1 MAPPRSDS
9 DDAARRRER
18 DSAILEVESDL
29 EELGDPEAGP
39 ILPSSTLAA
48 HHAVAGRPA
57 EDGTAVDTGSATRDL
72 LRLSWPVMMTMGL
85 ATVGNMVDRAMIGWL
100 DGGEG
105 AARALAGAAYATQ
118 FFFLIQSALFAVALA
133 CVAIMSRAIGARDVD
148 RARLAMAASL
158 QVALAVAGVFT
169 VSFFVFART
178 GLELLG
184 AETAVIETTLPYLHY
199 LLSSTVLLA
208 FCLVIDSALR
218 ANQNTITPLWVA
230 AGIALVKLAGNAV
243 LIYGLLGFP
252 ALGLTGAGVASL
264 ASQIVGVVLFAIAL
278 RREPRTSPVTLARD
292 YWTRAVTLRPEVV
305 RIALPGV
312 AERLVMSGA
321 QMVFFSI
328 LSHHYGTVAIAA
340 YAVGV
345 PLLSFTWIPGTG
357 YAQAA
362 AALVGHSLG
371 AGAPERAVRIGWSAA
386 GLALVTAVAVG
397 IPVALGR
404 EALAA
409 IFTGDASVVAELGP
423 FLLVLAITQ
432 PFLQLHFT
440 LGGVHRGAGD
450 TWTPLVAATASTFL
464 RVGLA
469 WTAASILQL
478 PILWVWATIFVDHVF
493 RAAFLL
499 VTFRRG
505 RWIHARVSSP
515 GTP

>member
-1 MAPPRSDS
+1 MIGPPHSNRRTPRSGT
-9 DDAARRRER
+9 
-18 DSAILEVESDL
+18 DSASREKCV
-29 EELGDPEAGP
+29 
-39 ILPSSTLAA
+39 
-48 HHAVAGRPA
+48 
-57 EDGTAVDTGSATRDL
+57 
-72 LRLSWPVMMTMGL
+72 RLGL
-85 ATVGNMVDRAMIGWL
+85 ARDALAWGIAERRLDIVDRAMIGWL

-118 FFFLIQSALFAVALA
+118 FFFLIQSALFAVAFA
-133 CVAIMSRAIGARDVD
+133 CVAIMARAIGARDVD
-148 RARLAMAASL
+148 RARLALAASV
-158 QVALAVAGVFT
+158 QVALVVTAVFALA
-169 VSFFVFART
+169 FFVFARA

-184 AETAVIETTLPYLHY
+184 AEADVIETTLPYLYY
-199 LLSSTVLLA
+199 LLSSTPLLA
-208 FCLVIDSALR
+208 LCLVIDSALR

-230 AGIALVKLAGNAV
+230 AGITLVKLAGNGV

-278 RREPRTSPVTLARD
+278 RREPRISPVTLARD
-292 YWTRAVTLRPEVV
+292 YWTRAVSLRPDIV

-312 AERLVMSGA
+312 AERLMMSGA
-321 QMVFFSI
+321 QMAFFSI

-345 PLLSFTWIPGTG
+345 PLLSFSWIPGTG
-357 YAQAA
+357 LAHAA

-371 AGAPERAVRIGWSAA
+371 ADAPGRAVRIGWSAA
-386 GLALVTAVAVG
+386 GLALASAVAVG
-397 IPVALGR
+397 IPVALWH

-409 IFTGDASVVAELGP
+409 IFTGDANVVAELGP

-450 TWTPLVAATASTFL
+450 TWTPLVAGTTSTLL

-469 WTAASILQL
+469 WAAASILQL

-505 RWIHARVSSP
+505 HWIHARVAAP